1 MTLPKPTR
9 RQKDVQNERLFLRG
23 AQTRWKELQRAFR
36 IFFEL
41 LRGFRKLHFV
51 GPCVTVF
58 GSARLNDG
66 NTYYEMGRQLGAE
79 LARSGFTVMTGGGP
93 GLMEAANRGAQEAGG
108 YSVGCNIVLPEEQQ
122 PNPYLDLCMEFR
134 HFFIRKLMLVKY
146 SYAFVAL
153 PGGYG
158 TMDELFEIATLVQTG
173 KVRGFPV
180 ILMGREY
187 WTPFLEFMKQRLV
200 KMGTI
205 SERDYDRFIVSD
217 SPEEVAAL
225 VKRAGLRKFGLSYGA
240 RVRRK
245 WFFFER

>member
-1 MTLPKPTR
+1 MTPKHPTG
-9 RQKDVQNERLFLRG
+9 RQKAVQSERLFLRG
-23 AQTRWKELQRAFR
+23 AQTRWREFLRAIR
-36 IFFEL
+36 IFLEL
-41 LRGFRKLHFV
+41 LKGFRKLHFV

-58 GSARLNDG
+58 GSARLRDG
-66 NTYYEMGRQLGAE
+66 NTFYEMGRQLGAE
-79 LARSGFTVMTGGGP
+79 LARSGFTVITGGGP

-108 YSVGCNIVLPEEQQ
+108 LSVGCNIVLPEEQR
-122 PNPYLDLCMEFR
+122 PNAYLDLCMEFR
-134 HFFIRKLMLVKY
+134 HFFIRKLMLIKY

-158 TMDELFEIATLVQTG
+158 TLDELFEIATLVQTG

-180 ILMGREY
+180 ILMGTDY
-187 WTPFLEFMKQRLV
+187 WTPMLEFMEARLV
-200 KMGTI
+200 AMGTI
-205 SERDYDRFIVSD
+205 SERDFSRFIVSD
-217 SPEEVAAL
+217 SPSEVAAL